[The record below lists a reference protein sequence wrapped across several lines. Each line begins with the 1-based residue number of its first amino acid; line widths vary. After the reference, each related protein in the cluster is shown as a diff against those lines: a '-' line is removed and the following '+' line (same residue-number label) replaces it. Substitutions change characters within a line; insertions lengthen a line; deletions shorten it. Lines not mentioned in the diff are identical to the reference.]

1 MEDRINAVAGT
12 FSSGTT
18 LQQLVNNL
26 VSNSL
31 SNAIHNRSIIV
42 NDIEQGILL
51 GAPDPRMFPVLN
63 DLLATVVANSRDG
76 EIHISADVYRDT
88 MTIQIQERNNYN
100 GYALSFSVNSIEP
113 DAVRFGGHIAI
124 IGAQRKIAT
133 IFFSFPN
140 QHAA

>member
-31 SNAIHNRSIIV
+31 SSAIHNHSIIV
-42 NDIEQGILL
+42 NEVDQGILL
-51 GAPDPRMFPVLN
+51 GEPDPRVFPVLN
-63 DLLATVVANSRDG
+63 DLLATIVANSRDG

-100 GYALSFSVNSIEP
+100 GYALSFSINSIEP
-113 DAVRFGGHIAI
+113 DAARLGGHIVI
-124 IGAQRKIAT
+124 NGAQKRITT
-133 IFFSFPN
+133 ISFSFPN
-140 QHAA
+140 QYAA